1 MHIPDGFISPKFY
14 IPAFAAAAALWA
26 VGARR
31 ARRTLDA
38 ETIPQLAVITALA
51 FILMMIALP
60 LPGGTSVHASGI
72 ALLAV
77 VFGVWTAYLSVS
89 LVLLLQ
95 ALLFGMGGVTSLP
108 VNALAMGMAGGLAAA
123 AVFRALKPL
132 HEKTALFAA
141 GWISVVIPALMLAIA
156 LGVQPLIAHT
166 ADGTPLFFPFTLEVT
181 LPAVLIPHA
190 LLGIGEGI
198 LTVMVYCFLNRLR
211 TGMQA

>member
-1 MHIPDGFISPKFY
+1 MHIPDGFISPKLY
-14 IPAFAAAAALWA
+14 IPAAAAAGALWLA
-26 VGARR
+26 GARSV
-31 ARRTLDA
+31 RRSLDV

-72 ALLAV
+72 ALLAI
-77 VFGVWTAYLSVS
+77 VFGVWTAYLSIS

-95 ALLFGMGGVTSLP
+95 SLLFGMGGITSFP

-123 AVFRALKPL
+123 AAFRALKPL
-132 HEKTALFAA
+132 HEKAALFAA
-141 GWISVVIPALMLAIA
+141 GWISVVIPALVLAVT

-166 ADGTPLFFPFTLEVT
+166 AEGTPLFFPFTLEVT

-198 LTVMVYCFLNRLR
+198 LTVMVYYFINRLR
-211 TGMQA
+211 AGLQP

>member
-14 IPAFAAAAALWA
+14 LPAFAAAATLWT
-26 VGARR
+26 VGARA
-31 ARRTLDA
+31 ARRRLDA

-77 VFGVWTAYLSVS
+77 VFGVWTAYLSIS

-95 ALLFGMGGVTSLP
+95 ALLFGMGGITSLP

-123 AVFRALKPL
+123 AAFHALRPL
-132 HEKTALFAA
+132 HEKIALFAA
-141 GWISVVIPALMLAIA
+141 GWISVVVPALLLAIA

-181 LPAVLIPHA
+181 LPAVLIPHT
-190 LLGIGEGI
+190 LLGIGEGV
-198 LTVMVYCFLNRLR
+198 LTVMEYYFLNRVR
-211 TGMQA
+211 TGAET